1 MCGPPGERTMLSM
14 TSTDYIIDSLL
25 VLLVLLQIRE
35 QRLTTK
41 TIIRPLVLV
50 GFAVLNYLHGI
61 PTAGNDLE
69 LIACFALLG
78 TTFGVASGMTM
89 LMRRRAQDGVV
100 VARAGWSSATL
111 WVASMGSRFA
121 FVYWLTHF
129 GAHSI
134 AHFSAAHSITSGE
147 TWTVS
152 ILAWALFEVVSRT
165 VVLAARR
172 ERLADHAAAP
182 VLA

>member
-1 MCGPPGERTMLSM
+1 MNF
-14 TSTDYIIDSLL
+14 TDYLIDSVL

-35 QRLTTK
+35 QKLTTK
-41 TIIRPLVLV
+41 TIVRPLIIV
-50 GFAVLNYLHGI
+50 GFAVFNYLHGI

-69 LIACFALLG
+69 LIACFAILG
-78 TTFGVASGMTM
+78 ITFGCASGLTM
-89 LMRRRAQDGVV
+89 LMRRRAEDGVV
-100 VARAGWSSATL
+100 VARAGWASASL

-134 AHFSAAHSITSGE
+134 AHFSAAHSITTAE
-147 TWTVS
+147 TWTVA

-165 VVLAARR
+165 VILAARR
-172 ERLADHAAAP
+172 ERLSQHAGAP

>member
-1 MCGPPGERTMLSM
+1 
-14 TSTDYIIDSLL
+14 
-25 VLLVLLQIRE
+25 V
-35 QRLTTK
+35 
-41 TIIRPLVLV
+41 RPLVIV
-50 GFAVLNYLHGI
+50 GFAVFNYLHGI

-69 LIACFALLG
+69 LIACFALVG
-78 TTFGVASGMTM
+78 VTFGCASGLTM
-89 LMRRRAQDGVV
+89 LMRRRDGIV
-100 VARAGWSSATL
+100 VARAGWASASL

-134 AHFSAAHSITSGE
+134 ASFSAAHSLTSGE
-147 TWTVS
+147 AWTVA

-172 ERLADHAAAP
+172 ERLADRAATP